1 MAGTTRLELA
11 TSAVTVSNG
20 VGGHLLIPQGTECHF
35 LSSPYCTQIELVP
48 SPVYSRPSLR
58 FLRSA
63 SCSSMLAMSRTGD
76 RNVVARKRSNMVC
89 NSTRLGAAARSNAAS
104 VPATFNPRWRVIV
117 TPSRSSVNK
126 RTARINRRETRR
138 GQPDGAL
145 VPEVPEF
152 TLDVTRN

>member
-76 RNVVARKRSNMVC
+76 RDVVARKRSNMVC
-89 NSTRLGAAARSNAAS
+89 NSTSPGGCSKVQRCERAGHLQSTMASYSHPVSFIRQQKDGSHQPARNTPWSTGWCAGA
-104 VPATFNPRWRVIV
+104 
-117 TPSRSSVNK
+117 
-126 RTARINRRETRR
+126 
-138 GQPDGAL
+138 GGAG
-145 VPEVPEF
+145 VYA
-152 TLDVTRN
+152 